1 MVQILL
7 IDDDLIVQMVLRKIL
22 LEQGYEVIVTQ
33 DGQEGITLSKQLRPA
48 VIICDWQMSG
58 LDGLD
63 VCRQIKSDP
72 ALAGTFFILLTS
84 RTTVEDRVTGLDA
97 GADDFLLK
105 PIEVSE
111 LKARVRAGL
120 RLYQA
125 VQDLQKVAADL
136 QIQKDLLELEFAEA
150 ADYVRSLLP
159 PPMTGKVTIT
169 SRFLPSRQ
177 LGGDC
182 FDYYW
187 LDPDYLVIYLLDVS
201 GHGLRSA
208 LPSAYVQNLLR
219 SQSLESTNFY
229 QPHDV
234 LRSLNEIFHMHEH
247 SNQYFTIWYGVYNHH
262 KRQLVYATAGHPP
275 AILLTANPG
284 GAPQVQQLKASGFP
298 IGMFSD
304 AKYVSDRCAVDAY
317 STLYLFS
324 DGIYEVT
331 PLDGEMWTLAE
342 FIDLLVST
350 NKIINPCPIDDIV
363 QQVQALSG
371 SPTFEDDCSLLQ
383 IYFG

>member
-1 MVQILL
+1 
-7 IDDDLIVQMVLRKIL
+7 
-22 LEQGYEVIVTQ
+22 
-33 DGQEGITLSKQLRPA
+33 
-48 VIICDWQMSG
+48 
-58 LDGLD
+58 
-63 VCRQIKSDP
+63 
-72 ALAGTFFILLTS
+72 
-84 RTTVEDRVTGLDA
+84 
-97 GADDFLLK
+97 
-105 PIEVSE
+105 
-111 LKARVRAGL
+111 VRAGL